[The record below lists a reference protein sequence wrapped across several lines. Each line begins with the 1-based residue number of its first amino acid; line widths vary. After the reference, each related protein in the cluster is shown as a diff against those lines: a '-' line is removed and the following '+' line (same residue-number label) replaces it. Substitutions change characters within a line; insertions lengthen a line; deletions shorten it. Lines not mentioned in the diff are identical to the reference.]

1 MSLEAV
7 GDAGVVGVVA
17 LFILK
22 EVFSFVKSY
31 KKEKGDTSECDDA
44 TEKLASLETKLASLV
59 TSSQSMAAVME
70 KCDASGLPLVYRDG
84 SLTDAIRTLNASIS
98 SLATKVERI

>member
-1 MSLEAV
+1 MSLEAM

-31 KKEKGDTSECDDA
+31 KKENPDSSECDDA
-44 TEKLASLETKLASLV
+44 TAKLTSVETKLATLV
-59 TSSQSMAAVME
+59 TSTQSMAAVME

-84 SLTDAIRTLNASIS
+84 SLTDAIKTLNSSIT
-98 SLATKVERI
+98 SLATKVERL

>member
-1 MSLEAV
+1 MEAM

-17 LFILK
+17 LFIIK

-31 KKEKGDTSECDDA
+31 KKDAGDTSECDDA

-84 SLTDAIRTLNASIS
+84 SLTDAIRTLNSSIS

>member
-1 MSLEAV
+1 MSLEAF

-22 EVFSFVKSY
+22 EVFAFVKSY
-31 KKEKGDTSECDDA
+31 KKESGDAECEDA
-44 TEKLASLETKLASLV
+44 VTKLANVETKLASLV

-70 KCDASGLPLVYRDG
+70 KCDSSGLPLVYRDG
-84 SLTDAIRTLNASIS
+84 SLTEAIKTLNASIT